1 MKIEKTVLTIKTKL
15 LIFEYKERF
24 PTLSANLISNMFQL
38 DPIAV
43 TNLFEEGEVIVPSK
57 MNN

>member
-24 PTLSANLISNMFQL
+24 PILSANLISNIFQL
-38 DPIAV
+38 DLIAV

>member
-15 LIFEYKERF
+15 LILEYKERF

-57 MNN
+57 MNK

>member
-15 LIFEYKERF
+15 LIFEYKEHF

-57 MNN
+57 MNK

>member
-24 PTLSANLISNMFQL
+24 PILSANLISNIFQL

-57 MNN
+57 MNK